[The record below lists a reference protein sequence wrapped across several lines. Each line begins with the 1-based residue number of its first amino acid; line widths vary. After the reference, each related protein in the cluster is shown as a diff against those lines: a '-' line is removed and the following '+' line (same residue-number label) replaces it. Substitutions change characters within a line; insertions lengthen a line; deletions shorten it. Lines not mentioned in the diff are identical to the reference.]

1 MTAAKN
7 DELSSRIRK
16 LLEHE
21 LACDI
26 AEIEDHTPLVSSGL
40 LDSVSIAFLIS
51 AIEETE
57 GIAIADESL
66 DIRDF
71 ETVTRIGQLVARYRA
86 SKAAPSSP
94 PT

>member
-16 LLEHE
+16 LLEQE

-26 AEIEDHTPLVSSGL
+26 AEIADDTPLVSSGL

-57 GIAIADESL
+57 DVTIPDELL
-66 DIRDF
+66 DVGDF
-71 ETVTRIGQLVARYRA
+71 ETVTRIGEMVAKYSA
-86 SKAAPSSP
+86 S
-94 PT
+94 

>member
-7 DELSSRIRK
+7 DELSRRIRK

-26 AEIEDHTPLVSSGL
+26 AEIADDTPLVSSGL

-57 GIAIADESL
+57 DVTIPDELL
-66 DIRDF
+66 DVRDF
-71 ETVTRIGQLVARYRA
+71 ETVTRIGEMVAKHSA
-86 SKAAPSSP
+86 S
-94 PT
+94 

>member
-7 DELSSRIRK
+7 DDLSSRIRK
-16 LLEHE
+16 LLEPE

-26 AEIEDHTPLVSSGL
+26 AEIVDDTPLVSSGL

-57 GIAIADESL
+57 GIRIPNDSL
-66 DIRDF
+66 DILDF
-71 ETVTRIGQLVARYRA
+71 ETVDRIRRLVAKHGAPAPA
-86 SKAAPSSP
+86 S
-94 PT
+94 T

>member
-16 LLEHE
+16 LLKRE

-26 AEIEDHTPLVSSGL
+26 AEIADDTPLVSSGL

-57 GIAIADESL
+57 GITIPDESL

-71 ETVTRIGQLVARYRA
+71 ETLARIEQLVAKYRA
-86 SKAAPSSP
+86 STSAS
-94 PT
+94 T